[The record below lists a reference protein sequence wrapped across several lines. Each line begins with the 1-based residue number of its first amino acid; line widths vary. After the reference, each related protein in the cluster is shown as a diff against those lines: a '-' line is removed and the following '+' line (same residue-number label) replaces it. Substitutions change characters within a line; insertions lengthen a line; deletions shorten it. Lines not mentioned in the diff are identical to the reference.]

1 MAFIDYLWQ
10 YWSVPGYEDHEH
22 IAQVKQCLRQPGVLT
37 TAMDYYRAM
46 FDPAKAD
53 PALHALRAAMQHSIT
68 VPTLAL
74 CGADDM
80 RAELMREQAACFGG
94 LYEYREVPDAG
105 HFLQREQCA
114 AVNALL
120 LGRVNTNILSLEI
133 LK

>member
-10 YWSVPGYEDHEH
+10 YWSVPGYEDHAH

-53 PALHALRAAMQHSIT
+53 PALHALRAAMQHTIT

-94 LYEYREVPDAG
+94 PYEYREVQDAG
-105 HFLQREQCA
+105 HFLQREQSA

-120 LGRVNTNILSLEI
+120 VDWLNRFV
-133 LK
+133 

>member
-1 MAFIDYLWQ
+1 MA
-10 YWSVPGYEDHEH
+10 
-22 IAQVKQCLRQPGVLT
+22 
-37 TAMDYYRAM
+37 YYRAM

-53 PALHALRAAMQHSIT
+53 PALHELRAAMQHKIT

-94 LYEYREVPDAG
+94 PYEYREVPDAG
-105 HFLQREQCA
+105 HFLQREQSA

-120 LGRVNTNILSLEI
+120 LDW
-133 LK
+133 LKRSA